1 MANVKD
7 ALHLG
12 ETGFFV
18 IELGVEPIERVACGG
33 FQAAFAGHGVFLKK
47 MGVRKKASLER
58 SGFREG
64 RCGFLSPTPYPQC

>member
-1 MANVKD
+1 MANVED
-7 ALHLG
+7 ALHFG

-47 MGVRKKASLER
+47 
-58 SGFREG
+58 
-64 RCGFLSPTPYPQC
+64 CGE